1 MCFILQTEQAGN
13 ETGLVSVR
21 LRSRS
26 ANEGEDDASHG
37 NENTAASSCRKQRKL
52 KWMCCIVW

>member
-1 MCFILQTEQAGN
+1 MCFVQTEQAGN

-37 NENTAASSCRKQRKL
+37 NEDTAATSVRGIDDLEKEK
-52 KWMCCIVW
+52 